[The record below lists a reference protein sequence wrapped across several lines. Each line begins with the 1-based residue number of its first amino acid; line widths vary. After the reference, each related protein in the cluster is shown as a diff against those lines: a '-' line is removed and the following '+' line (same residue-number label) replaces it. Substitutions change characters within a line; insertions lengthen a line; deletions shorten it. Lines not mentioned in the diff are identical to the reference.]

1 MGNGVVDGA
10 GDQYDNQLLQMITDK
25 QADCEI
31 VFDGI
36 KENDTIDQLWT
47 Q

>member
-1 MGNGVVDGA
+1 MGNVVVDGA
-10 GDQYDNQLLQMITDK
+10 GDQYDNRMLQLITDK

-31 VFDGI
+31 VIDGT

>member
-1 MGNGVVDGA
+1 MGNVVVDGA
-10 GDQYDNQLLQMITDK
+10 GDQYDNQMLQLITDK
-25 QADCEI
+25 QADCKI
-31 VFDGI
+31 VIDGT